1 MMRVYVAVVALWAA
15 ASVAV
20 SAWAAASVS
29 ILALGLALGLAG
41 CSAPE
46 HRVELAI
53 ELATDGPACTA
64 LGEVRVISV
73 ELLGIADGQ
82 PCSLGKRCVFDVG
95 TLEDV
100 DDVAAL
106 LAEANQPL
114 VDVADDDAHTV
125 AVIGHRESCW
135 GTDDHAM
142 CGYADLAEV
151 QDGVLAVP
159 VSCTA
164 CPDDEIRFCP

>member
-1 MMRVYVAVVALWAA
+1 MRASLVTLWGRLAA
-15 ASVAV
+15 AAWVAT
-20 SAWAAASVS
+20 AACAAV
-29 ILALGLALGLAG
+29 LGG

-53 ELATDGPACTA
+53 ELSSDGPACTA
-64 LGEVRVISV
+64 TELDAVRVISV

-95 TLEDV
+95 TLDNV
-100 DDVAAL
+100 DDLAAL

-125 AVIGHRESCW
+125 AILGHAESCW
-135 GTDDHAM
+135 GTDDHVM

-159 VSCTA
+159 MSCTA
-164 CPDDEIRFCP
+164 CPDDDIVFCP

>member
-1 MMRVYVAVVALWAA
+1 MMRASLVMPWAA
-15 ASVAV
+15 LAAA
-20 SAWAAASVS
+20 AWAA
-29 ILALGLALGLAG
+29 GLTG

-46 HRVELAI
+46 HRVALHI
-53 ELATDGPACTA
+53 ELASDGPACTA
-64 LGEVRVISV
+64 TELGAVRVLSV
-73 ELLGIADGQ
+73 ELLGIANGQ

-106 LAEANQPL
+106 LAAANQPL

-125 AVIGHRESCW
+125 AVIGHAESCW
-135 GTDDHAM
+135 GTADHVM

-151 QDGVLAVP
+151 QDGALAVP

-164 CPDDEIRFCP
+164 CPDDAILFCP